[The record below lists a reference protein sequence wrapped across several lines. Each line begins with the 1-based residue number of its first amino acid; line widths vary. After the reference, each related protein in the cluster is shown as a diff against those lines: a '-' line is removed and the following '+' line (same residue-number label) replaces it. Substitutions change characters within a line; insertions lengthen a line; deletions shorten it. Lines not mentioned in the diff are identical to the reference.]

1 MVLTHQNCGKYLS
14 KTYHEDLQE
23 AIQDPTKVSADNLTY
38 LEWSAD
44 APRHSDEP
52 LISMVPIDPEDTGG
66 SDISVRRLVRE
77 PWLS

>member
-14 KTYHEDLQE
+14 QTYHEDLQE
-23 AIQDPTKVSADNLTY
+23 AIKDPNQVSTDDLTY

-44 APRHSDEP
+44 NPRYEGRE
-52 LISMVPIDPEDTGG
+52 VIDPEDISG